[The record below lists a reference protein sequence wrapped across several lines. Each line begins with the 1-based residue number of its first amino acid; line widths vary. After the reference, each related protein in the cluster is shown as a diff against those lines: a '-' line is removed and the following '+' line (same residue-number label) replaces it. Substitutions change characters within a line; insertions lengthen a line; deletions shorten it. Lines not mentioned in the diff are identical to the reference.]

1 MSLLLDN
8 DMSVAS
14 GDEVLTPDSEP
25 IVDMMTKSDRFKR
38 LSIDTKKELAGD
50 DTIDL
55 LNGDDSNLTQ
65 ADDMIPTSSTS
76 PRRKRDSLSE
86 VKISKA
92 ENETQ
97 VENLDSD
104 MMLNEDKPAEEGP
117 SPTSELISPSV
128 SPRRKSIVERKF
140 LESKLDHE
148 APKVCEDTID
158 LLLEDKDSKIAADES
173 REQFAIASVTVSRRK
188 SASTVSKL
196 KVDYSFKK
204 QKARYGKRGLG
215 ECDKKEFL
223 GSKRR
228 AYCGLFFDF
237 CREVVVLRFL

>member
-1 MSLLLDN
+1 MDNESSLLLDN

-14 GDEVLTPDSEP
+14 SDRVLTPDKEP
-25 IVDMMTKSDRFKR
+25 IVDMITKSNRIKR

-50 DTIDL
+50 DEIDL

-65 ADDMIPTSSTS
+65 ADDVIPTGSTS

-97 VENLDSD
+97 IENVDED
-104 MMLNEDKPAEEGP
+104 MMLNEDKPAEKGP
-117 SPTSELISPSV
+117 SPTSEFLSPSV
-128 SPRRKSIVERKF
+128 SPRRKNLVERKI

-148 APKVCEDTID
+148 APKVCEDTVD
-158 LLLEDKDSKIAADES
+158 LLLEDKDSKVAADES
-173 REQFAIASVTVSRRK
+173 RGQFAIASVTVSRRK
-188 SASTVSKL
+188 SASAVSKM
-196 KVDYSFKK
+196 KIDYSYKK

-215 ECDKKEFL
+215 ECDTKTFVE
-223 GSKRR
+223 SKRR
-228 AYCGLFFDF
+228 AYCGLFFD
-237 CREVVVLRFL
+237 VL